1 MYANLEIISNNTYKF
16 SQFSYKVPEKLI
28 NKITIGTLVE
38 VLFRNKNKIGV
49 ITSFTNKEPNFKV
62 NSLIK
67 IHNKQLNEDQL
78 SYVKAVAITNHLNLG
93 ICLNSYIKL
102 DSLRTQNKLK
112 YSSIENIFIDKVTN
126 VNFDKSKSHI
136 FIVSSLK
143 ESKTLH
149 EKLKHI
155 LEFSFY
161 QKYGGVDEVTNYL
174 KSYKKGNMILLNT
187 NFEELII
194 KENSKYYI
202 FNSNATSF
210 RLPKLNNLNIT
221 ESAYLKNLFFGGE
234 FVFLNEFPNFEFNS
248 VQNINN
254 YEFDFDI
261 EYFLGNTT
269 QEAITLFNSKV
280 NNNFQYYSPDKIDS
294 LNLNFLDYDDIKNS
308 DCLVILN
315 PTISTNGVLNS
326 YKLIFLMKLLRYFK
340 KNKKKIYCISN
351 KDLNISNSL
360 YSKNLYK
367 WIQKEVNIRKKY
379 GPNLT
384 KKIFTTTTDVM
395 LDYEHKY
402 LKGPIKNNENYLY
415 ELELDIGNDYVQV
428 NDIFKNL
435 YEYELKRV
443 RFI

>member
-16 SQFSYKVPEKLI
+16 SQFSYKVPEKLN
-28 NKITIGTLVE
+28 NKISIGTLVE
-38 VLFRNKNKIGV
+38 VLFRNKKKIGV

-67 IHNKQLNEDQL
+67 IHNKQLKEEQL
-78 SYVKAVAITNHLNLG
+78 NYVKAVAITNRLNLG
-93 ICLNSYIKL
+93 ICLNSYVKL
-102 DSLRTQNKLK
+102 DSLCSQNKLK
-112 YSSIENIFIDKVTN
+112 HSSIENIFVDKVTSI
-126 VNFDKSKSHI
+126 NFDKSKSHI

-143 ESKTLH
+143 ESKTLY
-149 EKLKHI
+149 EKLKNI

-161 QKYGGVDEVTNYL
+161 QKYGGVDEANNYL

-194 KENSKYYI
+194 NESSKYYI

-234 FVFLNEFPNFEFNS
+234 FVFLNEFPNFEFNRE
-248 VQNINN
+248 QYINN

-269 QEAITLFNSKV
+269 QEAITLFNSKID
-280 NNNFQYYSPDKIDS
+280 NNFYYYSPDKIDN
-294 LNLNFLDYDDIKNS
+294 LNLNYLDYDDIKKS

-326 YKLIFLMKLLRYFK
+326 YKLIFLLKLLRYFK
-340 KNKKKIYCISN
+340 NNKKKIYCISN

-367 WIQKEVNIRKKY
+367 WIQKEVSIRKKY

-384 KKIFTTTTDVM
+384 KKIFTTTTDVK
-395 LDYEHKY
+395 LNYEHRN
-402 LKGPIKNNENYLY
+402 LKGPIMNNENYLY
-415 ELELDIGNDYVQV
+415 ELELDIDNDYVQI

>member
-16 SQFSYKVPEKLI
+16 SQFSYKVPEKLN
-28 NKITIGTLVE
+28 NKISIGTLVE
-38 VLFRNKNKIGV
+38 VLFRNKKKIGV
-49 ITSFTNKEPNFKV
+49 ITSLTNEEPNFKV

-67 IHNKQLNEDQL
+67 IHNKQLKEDQL
-78 SYVKAVAITNHLNLG
+78 NYVKAVAITNRLNLG

-102 DSLRTQNKLK
+102 DSLCSQNKLK
-112 YSSIENIFIDKVTN
+112 HSSIENICVDKVTSI
-126 VNFDKSKSHI
+126 NFDKSKSHI

-143 ESKTLH
+143 ESKTLY
-149 EKLKHI
+149 EKLKNV
-155 LEFSFY
+155 LEFNFY
-161 QKYGGVDEVTNYL
+161 QKYGGVDEANNYL
-174 KSYKKGNMILLNT
+174 KNYKKGNMILLNT

-194 KENSKYYI
+194 NESSKYYI

-234 FVFLNEFPNFEFNS
+234 FVFINEFPNFEFNR

-269 QEAITLFNSKV
+269 QEAITLFNSKID
-280 NNNFQYYSPDKIDS
+280 NNFYYYSPDKIDN
-294 LNLNFLDYDDIKNS
+294 LNLNYLEYDDIKNS

-326 YKLIFLMKLLRYFK
+326 HKLIFLLKLLRYFK
-340 KNKKKIYCISN
+340 NNKKKIYCISN

-367 WIQKEVNIRKKY
+367 WIQKEVSIRKKY

-384 KKIFTTTTDVM
+384 KKIFTTTTDVK
-395 LDYEHKY
+395 LNYDHRN
-402 LKGPIKNNENYLY
+402 LKGPIMNNENYLY
-415 ELELDIGNDYVQV
+415 ELELDIDNDYVQI

>member
-16 SQFSYKVPEKLI
+16 SQFSYKVPEKFI

-38 VLFRNKNKIGV
+38 VLFRNKKKIGV

-67 IHNKQLNEDQL
+67 IHNKQLNEVQL

-126 VNFDKSKSHI
+126 FTFDKSKSHI

-161 QKYGGVDEVTNYL
+161 QKYGGVDEVNNYL
-174 KSYKKGNMILLNT
+174 ESYKKGNMILLNT

-221 ESAYLKNLFFGGE
+221 ESAYLKNLIFGGE
-234 FVFLNEFPNFEFNS
+234 FVFVNEFPNFEFNN

-280 NNNFQYYSPDKIDS
+280 DNNFQYYSPDKIDS

-384 KKIFTTTTDVM
+384 KKIFTTTTDVK
-395 LDYEHKY
+395 LDYQHKY

>member
-16 SQFSYKVPEKLI
+16 SQFSYKVPEKLN
-28 NKITIGTLVE
+28 NKITVGTLVE
-38 VLFRNKNKIGV
+38 VLFRNKKKIGV
-49 ITSFTNKEPNFKV
+49 ITSFTSEEPNFKV

-67 IHNKQLNEDQL
+67 KYNKQLNEDQL
-78 SYVKAVAITNHLNLG
+78 NYVKAVAVTNHLNLG
-93 ICLNSYIKL
+93 FCLNSYVNL
-102 DSLRTQNKLK
+102 DSLCSQNKLN
-112 YSSIENIFIDKVTN
+112 YSSIENIYIDKVIN
-126 VNFDKSKSHI
+126 IKFDKSKSHI

-143 ESKTLH
+143 ESKELY
-149 EKLKHI
+149 EKLKNI

-161 QKYGGVDEVTNYL
+161 QKFGGVDEANNYL
-174 KSYKKGNMILLNT
+174 KNYKKGNMILLNT
-187 NFEELII
+187 NFEKLII
-194 KENSKYYI
+194 NENSKYYF

-234 FVFLNEFPNFEFNS
+234 FVFLNEFPNFEFNR

-269 QEAITLFNSKV
+269 QEAITLFNSKID
-280 NNNFQYYSPDKIDS
+280 NNFNYYSPDKIDN
-294 LNLNFLDYDDIKNS
+294 LNLNYLDYDDIKNS

-326 YKLIFLMKLLRYFK
+326 YKLIFLLKLLRYFK
-340 KNKKKIYCISN
+340 NNKKKIYCISN
-351 KDLNISNSL
+351 KNLNISNSL
-360 YSKNLYK
+360 YSRNLYK

-384 KKIFTTTTDVM
+384 KKIFTTTTDVK
-395 LDYEHKY
+395 LDYQHRN
-402 LKGPIKNNENYLY
+402 LKGPIINNENYLY
-415 ELELDIGNDYVQV
+415 ELELDIDSDYVQV

-435 YEYELKRV
+435 YKYELKRV

>member
-38 VLFRNKNKIGV
+38 VLFRNKKKIGV

-67 IHNKQLNEDQL
+67 IHNKQLKKDQL
-78 SYVKAVAITNHLNLG
+78 NYVKAIAITNRLNLG
-93 ICLNSYIKL
+93 ICLNSYVKL
-102 DSLRTQNKLK
+102 DSLCSQHKLK
-112 YSSIENIFIDKVTN
+112 HSSIENIFVDKVTSI
-126 VNFDKSKSHI
+126 NFDKSKSHI

-143 ESKTLH
+143 ESKTLY
-149 EKLKHI
+149 EKLKNI

-161 QKYGGVDEVTNYL
+161 QKYGGVDEANNYL
-174 KSYKKGNMILLNT
+174 KNYKKGNMILLNT

-194 KENSKYYI
+194 NESSKYYI

-210 RLPKLNNLNIT
+210 KLPKLNNLNIT

-234 FVFLNEFPNFEFNS
+234 FVFLNEFPNFEFNR
-248 VQNINN
+248 VQKINN

-269 QEAITLFNSKV
+269 QEAITLFNSKID
-280 NNNFQYYSPDKIDS
+280 NNFYYYSPDKIDN
-294 LNLNFLDYDDIKNS
+294 LNLNYLDYDDIKNS

-326 YKLIFLMKLLRYFK
+326 HKLIFLMKLLRYFK
-340 KNKKKIYCISN
+340 NNKKKIYCISN

-367 WIQKEVNIRKKY
+367 WIQKEVSIRKKY

-384 KKIFTTTTDVM
+384 KKIFTTTTDIK
-395 LDYEHKY
+395 LNYEHRN
-402 LKGPIKNNENYLY
+402 LKGPIMNNENYLY
-415 ELELDIGNDYVQV
+415 ELELDIDNDYVQI

>member
-16 SQFSYKVPEKLI
+16 SQFLYKVPEKFH
-28 NKITIGTLVE
+28 NKVSTGTLVE
-38 VLFRNKNKIGV
+38 VIFRNKKKIGV

-67 IHNKQLNEDQL
+67 INNKQLNETQL
-78 SYVKAVAITNHLNLG
+78 NYVKAVAITNHLNLG

-102 DSLRTQNKLK
+102 DSLRSQNKLK
-112 YSSIENIFIDKVTN
+112 HSSIENIFIDKVSN
-126 VNFDKSKSHI
+126 IKFDKSKNHI

-143 ESKTLH
+143 ESKRLY
-149 EKLKHI
+149 ENLKNI
-155 LEFSFY
+155 LEFNFY
-161 QKYGGVDEVTNYL
+161 QKYGGVDEANIYL
-174 KSYKKGNMILLNT
+174 KSYKKGNIILLNT
-187 NFEELII
+187 NFEKLILNDRSI
-194 KENSKYYI
+194 YYI

-221 ESAYLKNLFFGGE
+221 ESVYLKNLFFGGE
-234 FVFLNEFPNFEFNS
+234 FVLINEFPNFEFNR

-261 EYFLGNTT
+261 EYYIGNTT
-269 QEAITLFNSKV
+269 QEAITLFNSKIDK
-280 NNNFQYYSPDKIDS
+280 NFYYYSPDEIDNLY
-294 LNLNFLDYDDIKNS
+294 LNYLDYDDIKNS

-340 KNKKKIYCISN
+340 NNKKKIYCISN

-367 WIQKEVNIRKKY
+367 WIQKEVSIRKKY
-379 GPNLT
+379 GPNLV
-384 KKIFTTTTDVM
+384 KKIFTITTSVK
-395 LDYEHKY
+395 LDYQHKN
-402 LKGPIKNNENYLY
+402 LKGPIMNNGNYLY
-415 ELELDIGNDYVQV
+415 ELELDIDNDYVQV

-435 YEYELKRV
+435 YEYALKRV

>member
-16 SQFSYKVPEKLI
+16 SQFSYKVPEKLN
-28 NKITIGTLVE
+28 NKITVGTLVE
-38 VLFRNKNKIGV
+38 VLFRNKKKIGV
-49 ITSFTNKEPNFKV
+49 ITSFTSEEPNFKV

-67 IHNKQLNEDQL
+67 IYNKQLNKDQL
-78 SYVKAVAITNHLNLG
+78 NYVKAVAVTNHLNLG
-93 ICLNSYIKL
+93 FCLNSYVKL
-102 DSLRTQNKLK
+102 DSLHSQNKLNH
-112 YSSIENIFIDKVTN
+112 SSIENIYIDKVIN
-126 VNFDKSKSHI
+126 IKFDKSKSHI

-143 ESKTLH
+143 ESKDLY
-149 EKLKHI
+149 EKLKNI

-161 QKYGGVDEVTNYL
+161 QKFGGVDEANSYL
-174 KSYKKGNMILLNT
+174 KNYKKGNMILLNT
-187 NFEELII
+187 NFEKLVIN
-194 KENSKYYI
+194 ENSKYYF

-210 RLPKLNNLNIT
+210 RLPKLNNLNII

-234 FVFLNEFPNFEFNS
+234 FVFLNEFPNFEFNRFE
-248 VQNINN
+248 NINN

-269 QEAITLFNSKV
+269 QEAITLFNSKIE
-280 NNNFQYYSPDKIDS
+280 NNFNYYSPDKIDN
-294 LNLNFLDYDDIKNS
+294 LNLNYLDYDDINNS

-326 YKLIFLMKLLRYFK
+326 YKLIFLLKLLRYFK
-340 KNKKKIYCISN
+340 NNKKKIYCISN

-360 YSKNLYK
+360 YSKNLYN
-367 WIQKEVNIRKKY
+367 WIQKEVSIRKKY

-384 KKIFTTTTDVM
+384 KKIFTTTTDVK
-395 LDYEHKY
+395 LDYQHRN

-415 ELELDIGNDYVQV
+415 ELELDIDNDYVQV